1 MQDIQ
6 KRELLRSI
14 KLIQSLGCSFR
25 IITPDGESFGEL
37 EVVKKKQEKER
48 IRPLRFPYGE
58 VTKHIRKHLDMNAP
72 VGSVQEIPAGAYGSR
87 AIQGTLCSILST
99 GWGGRTYTTV
109 THEDRVELMRTAEA
123 EVREEVA

>member
-1 MQDIQ
+1 MEDIQ
-6 KRELLRSI
+6 KRELIRSI
-14 KLIQSLGCSFR
+14 KLIQSLGCSFH
-25 IITPDGESFGEL
+25 IIAPDGESFGEL

-58 VTKHIRKHLDMNAP
+58 ITKHIRKHLDMNAP
-72 VGSVQEIPAGAYGSR
+72 FGSVQEIPAGAYGSR

-109 THEDRVELMRTAEA
+109 TNEDHVKLMRTAEA
-123 EVREEVA
+123 ETREEVA